1 MSKSRITLYSLLS
14 MLAGLVVATAEPVP
28 APTLPTTLD
37 LPQALAMAMEHNPEI
52 NEARERIREQ
62 EGVLEVSLSSRRPDI
77 NGFGTYTW
85 EEDTR
90 TGSFGGPVM
99 PDDTYWRAGVELT
112 QPLYAG
118 GVLNAAVRSRRF
130 ELEALLQ
137 QVKATEA
144 RVMADVYRKYYN
156 ALLAREIIAVRRE
169 SMALLENQRQLALNR
184 FEAGAGARFD
194 VLQADVRVANARPP
208 LIRAENDYLVAID
221 DLRTTLGAVF
231 PDQATPADITLSDR
245 WNQPELT
252 MDLPSAIQQ
261 AVAERPEMQQ
271 AIMAREAAREWVR
284 RVSRQRAP
292 QINFFANYAA
302 ENDRFAAES
311 TTLDGWQAGVSASLR
326 IWEGGR
332 IRGEVAQ
339 AQSQYDQLK
348 LQEQTL
354 RLDIELEVRTAWTG
368 AAEARAILDASVQT
382 SDLATEALRL
392 AENRYAAGAIT
403 QLDVLTSQL
412 ELTQAKLERITAERN
427 YALAFIDLERAT
439 GRLIPPDSGLD

>member
-1 MSKSRITLYSLLS
+1 MSKSLHLFRLVPVMLS
-14 MLAGLVVATAEPVP
+14 CVLPAMAEP
-28 APTLPTTLD
+28 LPSPPLPMTLD
-37 LPQALAMAMEHNPEI
+37 LPAAIAMAMEHNPEV

-62 EGVLEVSLSSRRPDI
+62 EGVLEVSLSSRLPDI

-85 EEDTR
+85 EEEAR
-90 TGSFGGPVM
+90 TGSFGGPVT
-99 PDDTYWRAGVELT
+99 PDDTFWRAGVELT

-130 ELEALLQ
+130 EHEALVQ

-144 RVMADVYRKYYN
+144 RIVADVYRKYYN

-169 SMALLENQRQLALNR
+169 SMALLENQLQLARNR
-184 FEAGAGARFD
+184 FDAGAGARFD

-208 LIRAENDYLVAID
+208 LIRAENNYLVAID

-231 PDQATPADITLSDR
+231 PDQVTPADITLSDR
-245 WNQPELT
+245 WTKPELNL
-252 MDLPSAIQQ
+252 DLATAIDQ
-261 AVAERPEMQQ
+261 AVTNRPEMQQ

-292 QINFFANYAA
+292 QISFFANYAA

-311 TTLDGWQAGVSASLR
+311 TVLDGWQAGVSASLR

-339 AQSQYDQLK
+339 AQSQYDQRK

-354 RLDIELEVRTAWTG
+354 RLNIELEVRTAWNS
-368 AAEARAILDASVQT
+368 ASEARAILEASVQT
-382 SDLATEALRL
+382 SDLAAEALRL

-427 YALAFIDLERAT
+427 YALACIDLERAT
-439 GRLIPPDSGLD
+439 GHLIPPASSVE